1 MTHHHCISESEA
13 RRPGRSALRIVGLA
27 AAGVVLAV
35 VFAFIFGF
43 AVKLLWNW
51 IMPAVFGLTVITF
64 WQAFGLV
71 LLAKILFGGH
81 GHGFKHDHKKSRSP
95 FERHFRDQFRK
106 SGESA
111 ETGEESGPMPG
122 DKESWHHFGAFW
134 RDEGKNAFE
143 AYLQGRGLR

>member
-1 MTHHHCISESEA
+1 MA
-13 RRPGRSALRIVGLA
+13 AL
-27 AAGVVLAV
+27 GVVLAV

-51 IMPAVFGLTVITF
+51 IMPAVFGLKMITF

-81 GHGFKHDHKKSRSP
+81 GHGFKHDRKKSRSP
-95 FERHFRDQFRK
+95 LERHFRGKFGK
-106 SGESA
+106 SGASA
-111 ETGEESGPMPG
+111 ETGGESSGPVPG
-122 DKESWHHFGAFW
+122 EGESWRHFGAFW

-143 AYLQGRGLR
+143 DYLQSRGLR